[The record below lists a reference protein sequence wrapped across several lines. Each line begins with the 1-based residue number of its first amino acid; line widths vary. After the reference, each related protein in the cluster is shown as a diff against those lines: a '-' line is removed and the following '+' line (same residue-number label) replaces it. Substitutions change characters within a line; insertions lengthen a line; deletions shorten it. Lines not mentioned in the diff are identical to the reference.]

1 MNIVLK
7 EIKEFDEFE
16 RLFYKRNGFDDYFWE
31 DILEKEE
38 FYLRKSTIKLA
49 IIDGN
54 NVGLVEFSDSN
65 DFPLMESIEITRL
78 EVQDDFREKGYG
90 RAIVNLLRK
99 SLDESIYLFGFSV
112 SESVEFWRKVASS
125 YDREAYNIVVKEE
138 YNSDFLMHF
147 AI

>member
-1 MNIVLK
+1 
-7 EIKEFDEFE
+7 
-16 RLFYKRNGFDDYFWE
+16 
-31 DILEKEE
+31 
-38 FYLRKSTIKLA
+38 
-49 IIDGN
+49 
-54 NVGLVEFSDSN
+54 
-65 DFPLMESIEITRL
+65 MESIEITRL

-125 YDREAYNIVVKEE
+125 YDREAYNIVVKGE